1 MITISKSLVF
11 ALTIA
16 AASSASLVAAPADH
30 GAPQVF
36 KPIHG
41 ISFDVGSKRASAY
54 YVASDHACDLTMMFA
69 DRPDADGHVTGTTT
83 RMNVPVA
90 AGTRSVIH
98 TTDGAALEASCSI
111 ARTVMTLRPIVETA
125 AVMK

>member
-11 ALTIA
+11 ALTVA
-16 AASSASLVAAPADH
+16 AASSASLVPAPAD
-30 GAPQVF
+30 GATQIF
-36 KPIHG
+36 KPAHG
-41 ISFDVGSKRASAY
+41 VSFDVGSKRASAY
-54 YVASDHACDLTMMFA
+54 YVAGDHACDLTVMLA

-90 AGTRSVIH
+90 AGSRSRIR
-98 TTDGAALEASCSI
+98 TTDGAALEVSCSI
-111 ARTVMTLRPIVETA
+111 ARTVMTVRPVDETA